1 MYSKDA
7 DLSHLKIFGAR
18 TFVHIKDAKK
28 LEPKSW
34 ERMLSGFSEKEAFS
48 YQIWNRNARKVGNYS
63 SEGASPGKSSSRG
76 VLPET
81 S

>member
-28 LEPKSW
+28 LEPRSW
-34 ERMLSGFSEKEAFS
+34 ERMLSGFSEKEAV
-48 YQIWNRNARKVGNYS
+48 QLT
-63 SEGASPGKSSSRG
+63 PSR
-76 VLPET
+76 VIV
-81 S
+81 SWS